1 MSSTQFA
8 TFYLNDVSFGLDILQ
23 IREVIRRVSCTPVPQ
38 APQEVHG
45 LMNLRGQ
52 IVTVVDLAQRIGLD
66 ANGGSRGTC
75 VILKTDGELAAQ
87 GRHNAELQSVGDDAI
102 GLLVDRMG
110 EVVPVEAEEID
121 PAPAN
126 TSEVDT
132 PFLRG
137 VVKLDGELLTLL
149 DLGAVMSF

>member
-1 MSSTQFA
+1 MSTTQFA
-8 TFYLNDVSFGLDILQ
+8 TFYLNDMPFGVDVLQ
-23 IREVIRRVSCTPVPQ
+23 IREVIRGVSCTPVPQ
-38 APQEVHG
+38 TAQEIHG

-52 IVTVVDLAQRIGLD
+52 IVTVVDLARRLSLD
-66 ANGGSRGTC
+66 GADTPRGTC
-75 VILKTDGELAAQ
+75 VILKTDGELATQA
-87 GRHNAELQSVGDDAI
+87 RSSEELEDVGDDAI

-110 EVVPVEAEEID
+110 EVVSVSYEDID

-126 TSEVDT
+126 TGEVDA

-149 DLGAVMSF
+149 RLRPVLGF